1 MRLPQPT
8 MFLCRLPPS
17 LAKSFA
23 AALTGRSW
31 QIVLLPLVSPEEYAS
46 WLSAAPGRQPLLSAA
61 EEQRLAAFSLAKRR
75 SEWLTGRICAKL
87 ALERFLSQTSA
98 PAPSLPFTRIE
109 VRNQPS
115 GRPYFHSSDLSL
127 STVGDL
133 SISHSRAYAIA
144 LVAGSPCGIDI
155 QRNDQTLERISEKF
169 CLPREV
175 SLIQNSL
182 PETGTTDILGLLWAA
197 KEAARKAFSATLLAG
212 FLDMELTAVARLD
225 GTCRNFSLRV
235 TPGRTGGSGIELGVV
250 VDLFGDYAIAACVD
264 KGLAD
269 A

>member
-1 MRLPQPT
+1 MRLPPPT

-23 AALTGRSW
+23 VALTGRSW
-31 QIVLLPLVSPEEYAS
+31 QAVLLPLVIPEEYVS
-46 WLSAAPGRQPLLSAA
+46 WLSAAPGRRSMLSAA

-87 ALERFLSQTSA
+87 ALERFLSQTAA
-98 PAPSLPFTRIE
+98 PAPSLPFDRVE
-109 VRNQPS
+109 VRNHPS
-115 GRPYFHSSDLSL
+115 GRPYLHSSDLSL

-133 SISHSRAYAIA
+133 SISHSRGYAIA
-144 LVAGSPCGIDI
+144 LVADSPCGIDI
-155 QRNDQTLERISEKF
+155 QRNDQTLERVSEKF
-169 CLPREV
+169 CLPKEV
-175 SLIQNSL
+175 SLIRHSL
-182 PETGTTDILGLLWAA
+182 PETRTTDILTLLWAA

-212 FLDMELTAVARLD
+212 FLDMELTAVTGQD
-225 GTCRNFSLRV
+225 DSCRSFSLRV
-235 TPGRTGGSGIELGVV
+235 APGRTGGSGIELRVV
-250 VDLFGDYAIAACVD
+250 ADLFGDYAIAACVD